1 MFLYRV
7 RNAVIGD
14 FLCKAAI
21 WFRSSK
27 TSPETVAGLARIIH
41 IFEDN
46 KSLLCYKHVV
56 ETMFAAT
63 KEALR
68 QLDSGLSYRAC
79 LAKMRPRKG
88 TTCSFYARLDKEG

>member
-27 TSPETVAGLARIIH
+27 TSPETVAGLCHAMVH
-41 IFEDN
+41 LGAGSE
-46 KSLLCYKHVV
+46 
-56 ETMFAAT
+56 
-63 KEALR
+63 
-68 QLDSGLSYRAC
+68 
-79 LAKMRPRKG
+79 
-88 TTCSFYARLDKEG
+88 